1 MARDCHLLD
10 KKLLSMT
17 DVDLIFAR
25 IVPVGERK
33 IRFDQFKQVRPARHT
48 ACRRRRRRLGTIPL
62 RFFGTTGIHSFA
74 SLRRSQLPPRRRLQG
89 LALIAEK
96 RRTDV
101 AAVVDAVLA
110 TGGPVTVGTR
120 FTKSAVPHAHP
131 LLGALL
137 GAQHALAPQPRAP
150 VPKSGAARRRLR
162 RSLSH
167 RRTARGVAEAWRRRG
182 GGVAEAWRRR
192 GGGTEGRHAREGV

>member
-33 IRFDQFKQVRPARHT
+33 IRFDQFKQVCPARHT
-48 ACRRRRRRLGTIPL
+48 ACRRRRRRRLGTIPL

-74 SLRRSQLPPRRRLQG
+74 MLRRSLLPPRRRLQG

-167 RRTARGVAEAWRRRG
+167 RRTARGVAEAWRRQG
-182 GGVAEAWRRR
+182 GSAC
-192 GGGTEGRHAREGV
+192 EGRV